1 MLLEES
7 QNITEGSSTRFP
19 DFLAM
24 LRRLGTPVET
34 RSSSADDIRKRRER
48 LKGL

>member
-7 QNITEGSSTRFP
+7 RKSERTTSRFG
-19 DFLAM
+19 DFMSA
-24 LRRLGTPVET
+24 LRRVGIRTTAKNPG
-34 RSSSADDIRKRRER
+34 ADDIRKRRER